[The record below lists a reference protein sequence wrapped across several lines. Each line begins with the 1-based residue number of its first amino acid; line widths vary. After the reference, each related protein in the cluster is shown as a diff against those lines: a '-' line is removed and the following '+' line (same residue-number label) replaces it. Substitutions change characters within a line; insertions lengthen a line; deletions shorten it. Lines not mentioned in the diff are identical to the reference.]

1 MKIKVLG
8 AGGGE
13 VTGSAYL
20 IETERA
26 KVLVDCGIFQGGK
39 QAEALNHF
47 DKKDVS
53 NLDAVVITHAH
64 LDHTGRLP
72 LLSKMGTPA
81 PVFCT
86 GATVELTALILRD
99 SAHVQEQE
107 TMWLNRKRQRAGLQK
122 LRPLVS
128 HEDTK
133 DIIKRLISLPYDKD
147 LPVAPGVK
155 ASFAEAGH
163 LLGSACIQLS
173 IEEQGKV
180 TKVIFSGDLGPKGV
194 PILKDF
200 EELHQAN
207 AVFLESTYGD
217 RDHKPLKDTVDEFI
231 SIVKTAVTAKGKIL
245 IPTFAVGRAQ
255 LMITI
260 LASMFRKN
268 DIPPF
273 PIFLDSPMAIEASRI
288 YMRHKE
294 LYDEELLHFIEEKPM
309 MEDLRTLKICPTSED
324 SIAINNVPGP
334 FMVLAG
340 AGMCNAGRILH
351 HLKYNLWKPET
362 HVLIVGYQ
370 GSGTLGRMLVDG
382 ARTVRIFGDRI
393 AVNATIH
400 TLGGFSAHAGQK
412 DLLDWFSHLAPAN
425 PKLNIIHGENG
436 PRNALGEKIA
446 GNFGIKAYYP
456 DLNEE
461 LNL

>member
-20 IETERA
+20 IESEKA
-26 KVLVDCGIFQGGK
+26 KILVDCGIFQGG
-39 QAEALNHF
+39 AHSDDLNRF
-47 DKKDVS
+47 KTSDVS
-53 NLDAVVITHAH
+53 GLDAVLITHAH

-72 LLSKMGTPA
+72 LLSKMGFPA

-86 GATVELTALILRD
+86 EATLELTALILRD
-99 SAHVQEQE
+99 SAHVQEQD
-107 TMWLNRKRQRAGLQK
+107 TFRLNRKRQRAGLPALQ
-122 LRPLVS
+122 PFIS
-128 HEDTK
+128 HDDTEDA
-133 DIIKRLISLPYDKD
+133 IKRMIHLPYDTD
-147 LPVAPGVK
+147 LPVAPGIR
-155 ASFAEAGH
+155 ASYAEAGH
-163 LLGSACIQLS
+163 MLGSACIQLS
-173 IEEQGKV
+173 IEEQGK
-180 TKVIFSGDLGPKGV
+180 TRKVIFSGDLGPKGA

-200 EELHQAN
+200 EELHAGN
-207 AVFLESTYGD
+207 VVFMESTYGD
-217 RDHKPLKDTVDEFI
+217 RNHKPLKDTVDEFI
-231 SIVKTAVTAKGKIL
+231 SIVQRAVSAGGKIL

-255 LMITI
+255 LMISI
-260 LASMFRKN
+260 LASMFRKKEV
-268 DIPPF
+268 PPI

-294 LYDEELLHFIEEKPM
+294 LYDEELLHFIQEKPM
-309 MEDLRTLKICPTSED
+309 AEDLKTLKICPTAED
-324 SIAINNVPGP
+324 SMAINNVPGP

-362 HVLIVGYQ
+362 HVIIVGYQ

-382 ARTVRIFGDRI
+382 AKTVRIFGDSI
-393 AVNATIH
+393 AVNATVH

-412 DLLDWFSHLAPAN
+412 DLLDWFSTLVPAH

-436 PRNALGEKIA
+436 PRAALAEKID
-446 GNFGIKAYYP
+446 NEFHIKAYLP
-456 DLNEE
+456 GLNEE
-461 LNL
+461 LDI

>member
-20 IETERA
+20 IESEKA
-26 KVLVDCGIFQGGK
+26 KVIVDCGIFQGGK
-39 QAEALNHF
+39 HAEDLNRF
-47 DKKDVS
+47 KTSDVS
-53 NLDAVVITHAH
+53 NLDAVLITHAH

-72 LLSKMGTPA
+72 LLSKMGCPA

-86 GATVELTALILRD
+86 EATLELTSLILRD
-99 SAHVQEQE
+99 SAHVQEQD
-107 TMWLNRKRQRAGLQK
+107 TLRLNRKRQRAGMEA
-122 LRPLVS
+122 LRPMVS
-128 HEDTK
+128 HEDTE
-133 DIIKRLISLPYDKD
+133 DIIKRLIPLPYDQD
-147 LPVAPGVK
+147 LPVAPGIK

-163 LLGSACIQLS
+163 ILGSACIQLS

-180 TKVIFSGDLGPKGV
+180 KKIIFSGDLGPRGA

-200 EELHQAN
+200 EELHTGN
-207 AVFLESTYGD
+207 AVFMESTYGD

-231 SIVKTAVTAKGKIL
+231 SIVQHAVATGGKIL

-255 LMITI
+255 LMISL
-260 LASMFRKN
+260 LASMFRKKEV
-268 DIPPF
+268 PLF

-294 LYDEELLHFIEEKPM
+294 LYDEELLDFIREKPLA
-309 MEDLRTLKICPTSED
+309 EDLRTLKICSTSED
-324 SIAINNVPGP
+324 SIAINNIPGP

-362 HVLIVGYQ
+362 HVIIVGYQ

-382 ARTVRIFGDRI
+382 AKTVRIFGDKI
-393 AVNATIH
+393 AVNATVH

-412 DLLDWFSHLAPAN
+412 DLLDWFSTLAPLH
-425 PKLNIIHGENG
+425 PKLIIIHGENG
-436 PRNALGEKIA
+436 PRIALAEKID
-446 GNFGIKAYYP
+446 NEFSIKAYLP
-456 DLNEE
+456 GLNEE
-461 LNL
+461 LDI